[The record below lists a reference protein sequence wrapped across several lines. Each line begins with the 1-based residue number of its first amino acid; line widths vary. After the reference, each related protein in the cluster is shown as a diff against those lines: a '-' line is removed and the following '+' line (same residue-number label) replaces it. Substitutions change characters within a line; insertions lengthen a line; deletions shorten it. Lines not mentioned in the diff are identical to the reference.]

1 MGFYHSD
8 LIAPSQLSAVS
19 TWYFML
25 EVQKGFV
32 IITVVRKV
40 YNGNDN
46 NDDRNDL
53 G

>member
-1 MGFYHSD
+1 MGWEVGFYHGD

-19 TWYFML
+19 TWSFML
-25 EVQKGFV
+25 EVQK
-32 IITVVRKV
+32 VVKKV

-53 G
+53 E